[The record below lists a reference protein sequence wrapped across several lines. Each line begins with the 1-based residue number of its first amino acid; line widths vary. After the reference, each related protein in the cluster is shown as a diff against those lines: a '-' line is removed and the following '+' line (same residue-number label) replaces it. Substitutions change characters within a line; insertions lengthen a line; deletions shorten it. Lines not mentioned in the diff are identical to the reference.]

1 MPIRKNASMEKY
13 IKDFE
18 KSDAPQFKDKSK
30 DKRVQMAVAAKLQA
44 MGKKKMEESEL
55 TEIKSFTVD
64 SESASDSDKITDF
77 LTKND
82 ISFKKEGSKIKISLD
97 RSTPKASS
105 ILGKLKSLAKF
116 KELNEAKGTLCGRC
130 GHVHVKGTPC
140 PRPFKEGKESTTF
153 KVGDKVTYLGHPA
166 EITKVNK
173 EMTGAITYNV
183 SYDKGTGKTKATNIS
198 NKDGEIKEGE
208 DKPDF
213 LDLDKDGNKTEPMK
227 RAAKDAK
234 KNLKEGL
241 KDFTDLQ
248 LQDLK
253 MKYHSQISAE
263 KDQKKKEYLKQDLKD
278 LEAELTNRKSKKINE
293 SRENDIVASIDPNHP
308 LATKDVEQW
317 NDEDMK
323 EYKKLR
329 DKKHGNDTI
338 KDMLKRAVTKK
349 LKEVDVDP
357 TAGSV
362 VVSKMTPPADIK
374 KYTTQGIDVQLKE
387 IYDFFEDN
395 MDDDNYVDVS
405 GQSVEM
411 YMEELLMEFEDRL
424 KGIPEESR
432 QAGLRAIKT
441 FWINMIKDWNP
452 NLTTPHRAPITE
464 AKHPIFEV
472 KEYDYEGQMAR
483 TQLISIVKNAKSLF
497 DSIGDKTQLQAW
509 VQSKLTKAEDYLNA
523 VRSYLEG
530 ESISNT
536 APLMVN
542 NEPARDDEGTALNI
556 GDVVRAANGGIYQ
569 AVHSYSEG
577 KPFLTPFDLK
587 KRKPT
592 NLRERHYFDNISED
606 VMSITK
612 KMYKVMSHNQ
622 TKGGFTK

>member
-1 MPIRKNASMEKY
+1 MPLY
-13 IKDFE
+13 TDWDQFE
-18 KSDAPQFKDKSK
+18 KPSKIKVYLNNGETLEISSLKLKGGKKVYDAI
-30 DKRVQMAVAAKLQA
+30 LQA
-44 MGKKKMEESEL
+44 FIDDRFDITDKVIQGMTNNLSEV
-55 TEIKSFTVD
+55 KSFTLD

-82 ISFKKEGSKIKISLD
+82 VSFKKEGSKIKISLD
-97 RSTPKASS
+97 RNTPKASS

-116 KELNEAKGTLCGRC
+116 DELNEAKGTLCGRC

-140 PRPFKEGKESTTF
+140 PRPF
-153 KVGDKVTYLGHPA
+153 
-166 EITKVNK
+166 
-173 EMTGAITYNV
+173 
-183 SYDKGTGKTKATNIS
+183 
-198 NKDGEIKEGE
+198 IKEGA
-208 DKPDF
+208 KPDF
-213 LDLDKDGNKTEPMK
+213 LDIDKDGNKTEPMK
-227 RAAKDAK
+227 KAVKDSK

-253 MKYHSQISAE
+253 MQYHSQVNAE
-263 KDQKKKEYLKQDLKD
+263 KDPKKKEYLKQDLND
-278 LEAELTNRKSKKINE
+278 IEAELSNRKSKKINE
-293 SRENDIVASIDPNHP
+293 GRENDIVASMDPNHP

-323 EYKKLR
+323 EYKKLW
-329 DKKHGNDTI
+329 DKKHGNDTV
-338 KDMLKRAVTKK
+338 KDMLKKAVISKI
-349 LKEVDVDP
+349 KEADVDP

-362 VVSKMTPPADIK
+362 VVSKMTPPAEIK
-374 KYTTQGIDVQLKE
+374 KYTAQGIDVQLKE
-387 IYDFFEDN
+387 LYDFFEDTL
-395 MDDDNYVDVS
+395 DDDNYVDVS

-411 YMEELLMEFEDRL
+411 TMEELLMEFEERL
-424 KGIPEESR
+424 KEIPEESR
-432 QAGLRAIKT
+432 EAGLRAIKT

-452 NLTTPHRAPITE
+452 DLTTPHRAPITE

-606 VMSITK
+606 GMSITK

>member
-55 TEIKSFTVD
+55 TEIKSFTLD

-116 KELNEAKGTLCGRC
+116 KELNEAKSTLCGRC

-140 PRPFKEGKESTTF
+140 PRPFKEG
-153 KVGDKVTYLGHPA
+153 A
-166 EITKVNK
+166 
-173 EMTGAITYNV
+173 
-183 SYDKGTGKTKATNIS
+183 
-198 NKDGEIKEGE
+198 
-208 DKPDF
+208 KPDF
-213 LDLDKDGNKTEPMK
+213 LDIDKDGNKTEPMK
-227 RAAKDAK
+227 KAVKDSK

-241 KDFTDLQ
+241 KDFTNLQ

-253 MKYHSQISAE
+253 MQYHSQVNAE
-263 KDQKKKEYLKQDLKD
+263 KDPKKKEYLKQDLND
-278 LEAELTNRKSKKINE
+278 IEAELANRKGKKMNE
-293 SRENDIVASIDPNHP
+293 GKENDIVDSIDPNHP

-323 EYKKLR
+323 EYKKLW
-329 DKKHGNDTI
+329 DKKHGSNTI

-362 VVSKMTPPADIK
+362 VVSKTTPPADIK

-387 IYDFFEDN
+387 VYDFFERTY
-395 MDDDNYVDVS
+395 DDDDYVDVS
-405 GQSVEM
+405 GPSVEM
-411 YMEELLMEFEDRL
+411 TMEEVLMDFEERL

-432 QAGLRAIKT
+432 EEALRAIKT
-441 FWINMIKDWNP
+441 YWINMIKDWSP
-452 NLTTPHRAPITE
+452 DLSTPHRAPVTE
-464 AKHPIFEV
+464 AKHPILEA

-497 DSIGDKTQLQAW
+497 DSIGEKTQLQGW

-542 NEPARDDEGTALNI
+542 NEPKRDAEGTALNI
-556 GDVVRAANGGIYQ
+556 GDVVRGADGRIYQ

-587 KRKPT
+587 KRKT
-592 NLRERHYFDNISED
+592 INLSERHYFDSVNENE
-606 VMSITK
+606 MSPIKT
-612 KMYKVMSHNQ
+612 MYKVMSHNQ